1 MRILKAR
8 SALLSDFEVLKV
20 LKEMEAEQKDGLNHT
35 SHISEINNDKDAH
48 GQPIAKGDEDDLWLS
63 KVPENLRTIQFEVSV
78 FALFRDLDQ
87 VWSVRGWIGD
97 GKTDKSTP
105 FAYVPQTISSLSQTT
120 RPCAHQEADNITAF
134 LDELKA
140 RGYSVTDSEAKRD
153 SLGLNRSE
161 RLQIVN
167 HAPQS
172 VVELHTLVEELEER
186 FHPHQIEELIALV
199 QTYLP
204 IHPSAQVNADAAE
217 GPQDDPEA
225 IEDAARNGDAEQ
237 PAHMTEF
244 TGQVAAAADLGGSDA
259 HGLAHIPG
267 PDPEREAADLDYE
280 QDPEVEM
287 DQDDFV
293 HEALGGG
300 GVEQAD
306 ADD

>member
-20 LKEMEAEQKDGLNHT
+20 LKEMEAEQRDGLNHT

-63 KVPENLRTIQFEVSV
+63 KVPENLRTIQFE
-78 FALFRDLDQ
+78 
-87 VWSVRGWIGD
+87 
-97 GKTDKSTP
+97 
-105 FAYVPQTISSLSQTT
+105 TISSLSQTT

-140 RGYSVTDSEAKRD
+140 RGYSVTDSKAKRD

-204 IHPSAQVNADAAE
+204 IHPSAQVNAYAAE

-259 HGLAHIPG
+259 HGLAHVLG

-306 ADD
+306 ADN